1 MGLRGVG
8 EGGGGDEL
16 RRRNVVTGGRL
27 RANRSD
33 LLLEDTAPERDLTRL
48 DLLGLVRA
56 GELGFHKHLEE
67 LGEGKGRAGLG
78 EADSG

>member
-1 MGLRGVG
+1 MTSSAG
-8 EGGGGDEL
+8 
-16 RRRNVVTGGRL
+16 RNVVTGGSL

-56 GELGFHKHLEE
+56 GELSFHQHLEE